1 MEFFFKPKGVA
12 VIGASAN
19 PVKGGYFILNNLIKG
34 FNGGIY
40 PVNPAYPAIDGLPCF
55 PSVLDVPDPV
65 DLAIIFVPAPRVPR
79 VLRECAERGIKGAMI
94 ESGGFA
100 ESSQAGKQ
108 LQDRII
114 EISRDTGIRI
124 WGPNCMGLVDAV
136 HDYVFSFVLPS
147 IWEKGLDWGN
157 VSLIVQ
163 SGMLSAGFLIDIMSN
178 GIMGINKACSIG
190 NKADVNECD
199 ILEYLIDDA
208 DTGVIGLYLESI
220 PDGRRFMDLC
230 RSSQKPIVVLRGG
243 KSRKGAEAAMSHT
256 ASLAGNGAVIGG
268 VLAQVGVIEAFDF
281 KQMMDL
287 CRSLADYP
295 EIQPQNSR
303 RVAVLTM
310 SGAAGIVSADFIE
323 QHGLAVAELAGSTVD
338 ALKQIFPEW
347 MPVSNPVD
355 LWPAVELHGRKKAY
369 KAAFQ
374 SVFSDPNVD
383 AVLFH
388 SFVGG
393 PASKLDM
400 SNPVEM
406 ARQSG
411 KPLFGWLMGKR
422 SEAHQFQ
429 MNARELGLPVFGEL
443 YRAVEC
449 MAAVLSREGLPAC
462 GSKGQYLIESSAVKD
477 RLDNML
483 PDETGTLDEFNSKQI
498 LSLCNIPVVEEKI
511 VTESVAAKEMAAKF
525 GFPVVLKGLLAGE
538 IHKTELGLVRTG
550 ISSADEA
557 EVVFFDLQ
565 KIMSNKGAVL
575 VQKQVPG
582 YPELIAGL
590 IRDPQFGPCV
600 MCGFGGILTEVI
612 ADSVF
617 AAAPLNPSEALAL
630 IDRLK
635 TQKLLNGFRGF
646 KAVDREALADILVR
660 LGDLGLAFEQIK
672 EIDINPLIVCEGM
685 PIAVDAT
692 IIVEKMIEN

>member
-1 MEFFFKPKGVA
+1 MEFFFNPRGIA

-19 PVKGGYFILNNLIKG
+19 PVKGGYFILSNLMKG
-34 FNGGIY
+34 FKGGIY
-40 PVNPAYPAIDGLPCF
+40 PVNPVYPAIDGLPCY

-65 DLAIIFVPAPRVPR
+65 DLAIIFVPAPLVPG
-79 VLRECAERGIKGAMI
+79 VLRECTERGIKGAMI

-100 ESSQAGKQ
+100 ESSAEGRE
-108 LQDRII
+108 LQNRII
-114 EISRDTGIRI
+114 EIHRETGIRI

-136 HDYVFSFVLPS
+136 RDFVFSFVLPA
-147 IWEKGLDWGN
+147 IWENGLESGN
-157 VSLIVQ
+157 VSLVVQ

-178 GIMGINKACSIG
+178 GIMGISKVCSIG

-199 ILEYLIDDA
+199 ILEYLMA
-208 DTGVIGLYLESI
+208 DSETGAIGLYLESI

-230 RSSQKPIVVLRGG
+230 RNSPKPVVVLRGG
-243 KSRKGAEAAMSHT
+243 KSQKGAEAARSHT

-268 VLAQVGVIEAFDF
+268 ALAQVGVIEAYDF

-295 EIQPQNSR
+295 QILPQNSR
-303 RVAVLTM
+303 RVAILTM
-310 SGAAGIVSADFIE
+310 SGAAGILSADFIE
-323 QHGLAVAELAGSTVD
+323 QHRLSVAELANSTVD
-338 ALKQIFPEW
+338 ALKQIYPDW

-355 LWPAVELHGRKKAY
+355 LWPAVELHGRKQAY
-369 KAAFQ
+369 NAAFQ
-374 SVFSDPNVD
+374 AVLADPKVD

-393 PASKLDM
+393 PASRMDM
-400 SNPVEM
+400 AGLVEM

-429 MNARELGLPVFGEL
+429 MDAKELKLPVFGEL

-449 MAAVLSREGLPAC
+449 MAAVLSRDELPDR
-462 GSKGQYLIESSAVKD
+462 SSSAM
-477 RLDNML
+477 RLTESTSIRDQVGKML
-483 PDETGTLDEFNSKQI
+483 AAEAGTLDEYRAKQI
-498 LSLCNIPVVEEKI
+498 LSVCNIPVVEEKI
-511 VTESVAAKEMAAKF
+511 VSGSDEATRFAAAV
-525 GFPVVLKGLLAGE
+525 GLPVVLKGLLAGE

-550 ISSADEA
+550 ISSIE
-557 EVVFFDLQ
+557 EVQGAFNELQ
-565 KIMSNKGAVL
+565 HKMPDNGSVL
-575 VQKQVPG
+575 IQKQIQG
-582 YPELIAGL
+582 APELIAGL
-590 IRDPQFGPCV
+590 IRDPHFGPCV
-600 MCGFGGILTEVI
+600 MCGFGGILAEVM

-617 AAAPLNPSEALAL
+617 AAAPLNRSEALAL

-646 KAVDREALADILVR
+646 TAVDRNALADILVR
-660 LGDLGLAFEQIK
+660 LGELGAAFEQIK
-672 EIDINPLIVCEGM
+672 EIDINPLIVQEGM

-692 IIVEKMIEN
+692 IIVEG